1 MIDSCVSH
9 VAFNGYRKPCAQP
22 WEKLRQEIAAHLGE
36 GWGCAKLAKKYGV
49 STACIQQNLKKLG
62 LRTKHQ
68 IEAAEVAAEVASRLA
83 ALEKAPA

>member
-9 VAFNGYRKPCAQP
+9 VAFGYRRPPKQN
-22 WEKLRQEIAAHLGE
+22 WEALRPQIAAHLAD
-36 GWGCAKLAKKYGV
+36 GWGCSKLAKKYGV

-62 LRTKHQ
+62 LQTRYQ
-68 IEAAEVAAEVASRLA
+68 IEVAEVAGEVARRLA